1 MRSHLRDLDSGLQF
15 APYFI
20 YRSLHVLYQTYI
32 TTCIYMYILTNTYT
46 MQSPAKVPTVR
57 ERFARFANL
66 IFAKANGTV
75 V

>member
-1 MRSHLRDLDSGLQF
+1 
-15 APYFI
+15 
-20 YRSLHVLYQTYI
+20 
-32 TTCIYMYILTNTYT
+32 MYILANTYT
-46 MQSPAKVPTVR
+46 SMQSPAKVPTVR